1 MKTMVEFWDEDPM
14 NNVYGALAC
23 SPDRILYLA
32 HPGQI
37 RARRRKSI
45 PRFLAGMGRRPE
57 LVFREVPE
65 ADLSGVSLV
74 LEEILDR
81 EEDVCFDLTGGPEIA
96 MAALGQLSIR
106 RKIPMIRF
114 NLRTGR
120 SELFQN
126 CADTWLPGQD
136 FTFACRD
143 IVNLMGGLLLDS
155 HGHFDGRDMDEELKE
170 DSLKIWSVYRNYY
183 KQWSTQIFYLQ
194 KMSVSGEDPLS
205 VRAPRI
211 VHRDAYN
218 MIACNERILR
228 ELAEAGILSE
238 LKIEDKQVSFRYKN
252 RKLKEMLAI
261 AGIWLEI
268 YCFLAAKESGV
279 FQDAQISALINWD
292 GKAGAKGSEEV
303 HNEIDVLLVRG
314 LTPVF
319 ISCKSGA
326 VNASSLYEISVLARE
341 LGGAN
346 AKKILATTMPVRSHA
361 PNVVGRA
368 RQMGV
373 ELLEVQTMSLARLG
387 KCLAE
392 ISERQTAD

>member
-1 MKTMVEFWDEDPM
+1 MRTIVEFWDEEPM

-32 HPGQI
+32 SPGQV
-37 RARRRKSI
+37 RTRRRKSI
-45 PRFLAGMGRRPE
+45 PRFLSGMGQKPE
-57 LVFREVPE
+57 IVFREMPE
-65 ADLSGVSLV
+65 ADLEGVSLV

-81 EEDVCFDLTGGPEIA
+81 EEEVCFDLTGGSEIA

-106 RKIPMIRF
+106 REIPMIRF
-114 NLRTGR
+114 NLKTGR
-120 SELFQN
+120 TELFQN
-126 CADTWLPGQD
+126 CSNAWLPRPD
-136 FTFACRD
+136 LLFCCRD
-143 IVNLMGGLLLDS
+143 IVNLMGGLLLNS
-155 HGHFDGRDMDEELKE
+155 HGHFDGRDMDEELKG
-170 DSLKIWSVYRNYY
+170 DSLKIWSVYQNYY
-183 KQWSTQIFYLQ
+183 KQWSTQVFYLQ
-194 KMSVSGEDPLS
+194 KMNVSGRDPLF
-205 VRAPRI
+205 VQAPRI

-218 MIACNERILR
+218 MVACNEKILQ
-228 ELAEAGILSE
+228 ELEEAKIISE
-238 LKIEDKQVSFRYKN
+238 LKIQDKQVCFRYKN
-252 RKLKEMLAI
+252 GKLKEMLAI

-268 YCFLAAKESGV
+268 YCFLAARESGV

-292 GKAGAKGSEEV
+292 GKTGAKDSEEV

-346 AKKILATTMPVRSHA
+346 AKKVLATTMPLHSNA
-361 PNVVGRA
+361 PNVVSRA

-373 ELLEVQTMSLARLG
+373 ELVEVQGMSLTRLG
-387 KCLAE
+387 RRLAE
-392 ISERQTAD
+392 ISEKRETP